1 MISASCPA
9 CTKPISLFETIASIS
24 SRLSLRNDDG
34 EHLRRH
40 HHAADRV
47 HAELLHHAV
56 DRRREELQLGPALGL
71 DDVPAERGNL
81 LIGLGEI
88 VEQSAAALGRDP
100 VARLLQRRRGCIDLA
115 HLAAL
120 DDEVLLHS
128 DEVLVFGEVGQLGA
142 ELLPV
147 EIFAQIDPLLQHRY
161 GRLELPIT
169 ATTLARSASF
179 FACSRSI
186 SASLPLSSA
195 LWAMRNCR
203 CISVCAQLAPGGASM
218 SFFPTSAAG
227 SLEASSS
234 AATRSLLRCPSWA
247 PAMVGSSSIRT
258 SPALTLCPLR
268 TWIARHAGLEE
279 IGSAWCGRS
288 G

>member
-1 MISASCPA
+1 MQQAVAGEGEGIDLDLGLLPRMHEADIAVRDHRLDLEPA
-9 CTKPISLFETIASIS
+9 V
-24 SRLSLRNDDG
+24 LRNDDG

-56 DRRREELQLGPALGL
+56 DRRREELQLGPAFGL

-147 EIFAQIDPLLQHRY
+147 EIFAQIDTLLQHRD
-161 GRLELPIT
+161 GRLELPDHRND
-169 ATTLARSASF
+169 ARALRLLLRLLAIDLGKLAVELG
-179 FACSRSI
+179 ALGNKE
-186 SASLPLSSA
+186 LPLH
-195 LWAMRNCR
+195 L
-203 CISVCAQLAPGGASM
+203 G
-218 SFFPTSAAG
+218 
-227 SLEASSS
+227 
-234 AATRSLLRCPSWA
+234 LLRSSRRAA
-247 PAMVGSSSIRT
+247 PRCRSFPRAPRVASR
-258 SPALTLCPLR
+258 LR
-268 TWIARHAGLEE
+268 ARPRR
-279 IGSAWCGRS
+279 GRS
-288 G
+288 

>member
-1 MISASCPA
+1 MQQAVAGEGEGIDLDLGLLPRMHEADIAVRDHRLDLEPA
-9 CTKPISLFETIASIS
+9 V
-24 SRLSLRNDDG
+24 LRNDDG

-195 LWAMRNCR
+195 LWAIRNCR
-203 CISVCAQLAPGGASM
+203 FISVCC
-218 SFFPTSAAG
+218 AA
-227 SLEASSS
+227 
-234 AATRSLLRCPSWA
+234 R
-247 PAMVGSSSIRT
+247 
-258 SPALTLCPLR
+258 
-268 TWIARHAGLEE
+268 AGRRLDVVLSHERR
-279 IGSAWCGRS
+279 G
-288 G
+288 

>member
-1 MISASCPA
+1 MQQAVAGEGEGIDLDLGLLPRMHEADIAVRDHRLDLEPA
-9 CTKPISLFETIASIS
+9 V
-24 SRLSLRNDDG
+24 LRNDDG

-71 DDVPAERGNL
+71 DDVPAERGDL

-88 VEQSAAALGRDP
+88 VEQGAAALGRDP
-100 VARLLQRRRGCIDLA
+100 VARLLQRCRRCIDLA

-161 GRLELPIT
+161 GRLELP
-169 ATTLARSASF
+169 LRARSASF

-195 LWAMRNCR
+195 LWAIRNCR
-203 CISVCAQLAPGGASM
+203 FISVCR
-218 SFFPTSAAG
+218 AA
-227 SLEASSS
+227 
-234 AATRSLLRCPSWA
+234 R
-247 PAMVGSSSIRT
+247 
-258 SPALTLCPLR
+258 
-268 TWIARHAGLEE
+268 AGRRLDVVLSHERR
-279 IGSAWCGRS
+279 G
-288 G
+288 